1 MPVKMFRESD
11 LVKIIDFFGIKN
23 QKVKAIE
30 ELSELQKEICKN
42 LNHEFDDKAL
52 EEELADAQIMINQLC
67 VICGFTKSDI
77 EYHMNLKIKRT
88 LDVIETFKEQKDD

>member
-11 LVKIIDFFGIKN
+11 LVKIIDFFGIKS

-52 EEELADAQIMINQLC
+52 EEELADVQIMINQLC
-67 VICGFTKSDI
+67 LICGFTKSDI

-88 LDVIETFKEQKDD
+88 LDVIETIKEKE

>member
-67 VICGFTKSDI
+67 LICGFTKSDI

-88 LDVIETFKEQKDD
+88 LDVIETIKEKE